1 MKFKPTYRFF
11 VVLLTSFCMFSFS
24 WNASSVEPEQ
34 FITYYKKHSQ
44 QLQVEKTQDQCVWT
58 LRYVPEELSII
69 RQFYAGGISEAEAQA
84 WMDEKS
90 STYTFV
96 LELEIP
102 SLGNAEF
109 LSLEH
114 PELNYEARVKYYAF
128 GLKNDIQFSYD
139 KQDLKPI
146 MGLEFERNFGASN
159 KGVFI
164 ITLPKE
170 KKSKEL
176 HVNIEDRVYGTQA
189 LKLTFN
195 LEPLEDFPS
204 LKNVKKWKKQNV

>member
-1 MKFKPTYRFF
+1 MLFRPTYRFF
-11 VVLLTSFCMFSFS
+11 VVLLSSFCLLGFS
-24 WNASSVEPEQ
+24 WLSSTVEPEQ
-34 FITYYKKHSQ
+34 FIAHYKNHSQ
-44 QLQVEKTQDQCVWT
+44 LLQVEKTQDQCVWT

-69 RQFYAGGISEAEAQA
+69 RQFYAGGISETEAQA
-84 WMDEKS
+84 WLNEKS

-114 PELNYEARVKYYAF
+114 PTMNYEARVKYYAF
-128 GLKNDIQFSYD
+128 GLKNDIQFSYN
-139 KQDLKPI
+139 KQDFKPI
-146 MGLEFERNFGASN
+146 MGLEFERNYGASN
-159 KGVFI
+159 KGTFI
-164 ITLPKE
+164 ITLPRE
-170 KKSKEL
+170 KKSNEL
-176 HVNIEDRVYGTQA
+176 HVKIEDRVYGTEA

-195 LEPLEDFPS
+195 LEPLQDFPS